1 MNQLKWVE
9 IDKKNIAYNL
19 KNIKS
24 LLRMRTRLM
33 VVVKA
38 NAYGHGLV
46 EFAQEAVKNGADYL
60 GVNSIEEALELRKAN
75 IIKPVLVLGY
85 TPPEAI
91 EQAAL
96 KNIEITVTDPQH
108 AVDIVQAK
116 FTSKIKVHL
125 KVETGVNRLGT
136 KKNNILN
143 VYKELSRVKKTDI
156 IGLYSHLASVE
167 ENDLSYTAE
176 QFKEFGEII
185 DLLKKNNI
193 DIPIK
198 HIAASGAMF
207 VFPESHFDM
216 VRVGISAYGHWSS
229 EENRKTFFDNTSP
242 DTVRPFLKSCLSYKT
257 KIVQIKEVT
266 GGFVGYGC
274 THRVTKATRLAVIPV
289 GYHEGYDRGFSCS
302 SRKVTTTERS
312 GCGEVLIAGVRCPVV
327 GRVCMDMTIVDVS
340 RINPRFLHVGDE
352 VVIIGKQGEIE
363 ITAEEIAK
371 KIDTINYEILARIP
385 TDIPRFYK

>member
-143 VYKELSRVKKTDI
+143 VYI
-156 IGLYSHLASVE
+156 
-167 ENDLSYTAE
+167 
-176 QFKEFGEII
+176 F
-185 DLLKKNNI
+185 
-193 DIPIK
+193 
-198 HIAASGAMF
+198 
-207 VFPESHFDM
+207 
-216 VRVGISAYGHWSS
+216 
-229 EENRKTFFDNTSP
+229 
-242 DTVRPFLKSCLSYKT
+242 
-257 KIVQIKEVT
+257 
-266 GGFVGYGC
+266 
-274 THRVTKATRLAVIPV
+274 
-289 GYHEGYDRGFSCS
+289 
-302 SRKVTTTERS
+302 
-312 GCGEVLIAGVRCPVV
+312 
-327 GRVCMDMTIVDVS
+327 
-340 RINPRFLHVGDE
+340 
-352 VVIIGKQGEIE
+352 
-363 ITAEEIAK
+363 
-371 KIDTINYEILARIP
+371 
-385 TDIPRFYK
+385 